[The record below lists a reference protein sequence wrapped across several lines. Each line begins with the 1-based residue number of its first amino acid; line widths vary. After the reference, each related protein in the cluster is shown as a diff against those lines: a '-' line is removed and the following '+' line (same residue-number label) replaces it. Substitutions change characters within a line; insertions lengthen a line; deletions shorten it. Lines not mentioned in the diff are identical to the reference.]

1 MKKLWRMTALVVGGA
16 LALTL
21 SACGGGSEEPAGVSM
36 SGEQATT
43 TEAQVEAA
51 EASSTTVAA
60 SASSGES
67 FADGILEAEDMT
79 IRITDVRKIA
89 VGEPGNEY
97 GDTPVLGFW
106 YDITNKSDKEITP
119 MNWIGTFRAVQ
130 DNDPNMVNELQVT
143 SHPDSSLL
151 DTQMAQIK
159 QGGTVSNAVAYELS
173 DETTPVE
180 LIASTDFGFSEIGRQ
195 TFPIP

>member
-1 MKKLWRMTALVVGGA
+1 MKNLWRMAALVAGGT

-21 SACGGGSEEPAGVSM
+21 SACGGGSEEPAGFPVSE
-36 SGEQATT
+36 EQATT
-43 TEAQVEAA
+43 V
-51 EASSTTVAA
+51 EASSAPVAD
-60 SASSGES
+60 SASSGKS
-67 FADGILEAEDMT
+67 FADGVLESEDMT

-119 MNWIGTFRAVQ
+119 MNWIGTFQAVQ
-130 DNDPNMVNELQVT
+130 DNDPNMVNELQVA
-143 SHPDSSLL
+143 SHPDFSLL
-151 DTQMAQIK
+151 DTQTAQIK

-180 LIASTDFGFSEIGRQ
+180 LTASTDFGFSEIGRQ
-195 TFPIP
+195 TFPVE